1 MFLSQYLN
9 HILQRFR
16 KQPSGH
22 VKAPEL
28 PEYIAPSPTS
38 EDLDW
43 ADLAIVDLSQG
54 STPAGRQELAK
65 QVRQA
70 MNSHGFFYV
79 VNHGYTPEQT
89 RRLFSIANATFDLVE
104 EDEKRLYTGQ
114 SEDVYE
120 GYKPRRTWQIEN
132 GVSDQI
138 EHYNINRSI
147 RKRDHPTVLRP
158 HLDEIQDF
166 AQHNHNHILYT
177 ILRILA
183 IGMDLPEETF
193 VEMHRFESPGESSG
207 SSVSQAPSHDPIHNL
222 EIHMNSQIHE
232 VLPAYGCRR
241 NVNQERLAKRSHRN
255 GLTQF
260 FPADIGSITILWS
273 QPISGLQILSPD
285 GVWRYIKH
293 IENALVV
300 NTGDV
305 MQLLSGGFYKP
316 TIHRVIQPPKDQT
329 DLERLGVFYF
339 AMAADDIRLASVK
352 SDEDSKIAAPTMVD
366 WRKERTGKYG
376 KGTMKQAQAD
386 GKMEEEIILGITV
399 KEYN

>member
-193 VEMHRFESPGESSG
+193 VEMHRFESPGESSVRFMKYYPRTG
-207 SSVSQAPSHDPIHNL
+207 AEETL
-222 EIHMNSQIHE
+222 T
-232 VLPAYGCRR
+232 R
-241 NVNQERLAKRSHRN
+241 NVWLKGH
-255 GLTQF
+255 T
-260 FPADIGSITILWS
+260 DIGSITILWS